1 MTKFDTLISETPS
14 IKEYIYP
21 IRYINL
27 NAFLIISIQSLT
39 NYFHYLYAC
48 IFDLSGRD
56 NKNRRQTKYFSSPR
70 SFSWCFSRCARSR
83 KKKNLQ
89 EEEQETNFRGG
100 RCRILGE
107 RGVGDCSRNRK
118 WNESVSHGGR
128 KEWENDR
135 EKVLVVRAPL

>member
-83 KKKNLQ
+83 KKKIYKKKGKRRTFV
-89 EEEQETNFRGG
+89 EEDAEYWVKGVLVIVRGTGNETN
-100 RCRILGE
+100 RCRTVDVKNEKMI
-107 RGVGDCSRNRK
+107 VRK
-118 WNESVSHGGR
+118 F
-128 KEWENDR
+128 
-135 EKVLVVRAPL
+135 